1 MDLFDLTNVDD
12 LPDKVKEGINIDMMA
27 TRILDLFEL
36 AQRDLSLD
44 ELTVAYYRKYKD
56 EDTEIRSKRQI
67 MGKVY
72 NMSRERN
79 PKIKS
84 VEGKKEFTLF
94 VRKILKMNRE
104 IDKLRQENGV
114 SLSCLGFVKQPKLFH
129 KATFMIY
136 TQVI

>member
-84 VEGKKEFTLF
+84 VEGKKGVYTLC
-94 VRKILKMNRE
+94 K
-104 IDKLRQENGV
+104 ENTEDE
-114 SLSCLGFVKQPKLFH
+114 QRNW
-129 KATFMIY
+129 
-136 TQVI
+136 